1 MDFVLHQVSSNGYN
15 MVSKQHQPNF
25 PAPYSVKYKI
35 MASESPNE
43 AKKAL
48 DWQRAV
54 DRLHLR
60 VPTRP

>member
-35 MASESPNE
+35 MTS
-43 AKKAL
+43 KRVKMRL
-48 DWQRAV
+48 KRLLI
-54 DRLHLR
+54 DRGLL
-60 VPTRP
+60 TDYT